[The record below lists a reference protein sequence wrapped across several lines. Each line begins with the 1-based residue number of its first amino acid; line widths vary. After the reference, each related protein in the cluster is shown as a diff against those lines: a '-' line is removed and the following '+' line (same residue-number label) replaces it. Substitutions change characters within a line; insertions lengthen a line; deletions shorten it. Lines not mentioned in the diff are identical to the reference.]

1 MFNKNHGLVLLTLLL
16 LLVSVSSVCAA
27 DPDNITDF
35 DNNCLSDVNCSNTLT
50 NNLNSND
57 VIYNDSNIDC
67 CGAIAF
73 QSVLKE
79 NGINITLE
87 EANTVIHSVN
97 GTTSMQGLI
106 DGAKA
111 YNLTAIPIKIN
122 ISNLQPNSIVHMNI
136 GGTGH
141 WAIFNNITNE
151 IIYLNDNNLDLD
163 EFKKVY
169 TNQSMIILYND
180 NFSTN
185 EFNGSILNNTNQI
198 VGSRWHKKIIR
209 YKTIRVPGLIKKCG
223 WHLTPVI
230 TPHGA
235 KFSQWR
241 YIYGVY
247 YVPGMVTKKVPVYQK
262 YYVSDDRLTNY

>member
-16 LLVSVSSVCAA
+16 PLVSVSSVCAT
-27 DPDNITDF
+27 DNNTDF

-111 YNLTAIPIKIN
+111 YNLTAYPVKIN
-122 ISNLQPNSIVHMNI
+122 ASDLQPNFIVHMNTN
-136 GGTGH
+136 GSGH
-141 WAIFNNITNE
+141 WAVVHTTDSNSCISDKCITLNIDEFNNYYDNNSIIITNNSNFS
-151 IIYLNDNNLDLD
+151 INNLNVILLSKKECSDIIGTRVHIKFPRFD
-163 EFKKVY
+163 FK
-169 TNQSMIILYND
+169 
-180 NFSTN
+180 
-185 EFNGSILNNTNQI
+185 FNGVHINIKL
-198 VGSRWHKKIIR
+198 GSVKIE
-209 YKTIRVPGLIKKCG
+209 
-223 WHLTPVI
+223 
-230 TPHGA
+230 
-235 KFSQWR
+235 
-241 YIYGVY
+241 
-247 YVPGMVTKKVPVYQK
+247 
-262 YYVSDDRLTNY
+262 